1 MIVHNLSIAL
11 VVVLFLALAAEF
23 TNGVTDAA
31 NAIATVISTRV
42 LSPTRA
48 VIMAGTLNLVGVLVT
63 GTAVATTIGTGI
75 VKPEVIGLHTI
86 AAALLTIIIWSWVAW
101 RFGIPTSETHEMVA
115 GLAGAGLAT
124 AGTSVLLWDGWRKV
138 LLGLGI
144 STVAGF
150 ALGFIVMLSIY
161 WLFRRATYSK
171 VRSAFGRLQIVS
183 AAFMA
188 FSHGSNDGQKF
199 MGIFTMALYIGGI
212 LPSFFV
218 PWWVVILCGA
228 VMAIGT
234 ATGGWRIIKTMGF
247 GITRLDPVQ
256 GFAAETSASI
266 AILVA
271 SSFGIPLSTTH
282 SISATIMGVGS
293 TRRLSAVKWGT
304 TRSIFMTWIITF
316 PVCFVIGYVLTLI
329 TKPIM
334 T

>member
-1 MIVHNLSIAL
+1 MTISL
-11 VVVLFLALAAEF
+11 VIVLFLALAAEF

-31 NAIATVISTRV
+31 NAIATVVSTRV
-42 LSPTRA
+42 LSPVQA
-48 VIMAGTLNLVGVLVT
+48 VLMAGTLNLVGVIVT

-75 VKPEVIGLHTI
+75 IKPEAVGLHTV

-144 STVAGF
+144 STIAGF
-150 ALGFIVMLSIY
+150 ILGYLMMLLIY
-161 WLFRRATYSK
+161 WIFRRARNSS
-171 VRSAFGRLQIVS
+171 VRMVFGRLQILS

-199 MGIFTMALYIGGI
+199 MGIITMALFVGGFI
-212 LPSFFV
+212 PTFSV
-218 PWWVVILCGA
+218 PWWVVLLCGT
-228 VMAIGT
+228 VMGIGT
-234 ATGGWRIIKTMGF
+234 SVGGWRIIKTMGF
-247 GITRLDPVQ
+247 GITKLEPVQ

-271 SSFGIPLSTTH
+271 SSMGIPLSTTH
-282 SISATIMGVGS
+282 SINATILGVGA
-293 TRRLSAVKWGT
+293 TRRLSAVRWNT
-304 TRSIFMTWIITF
+304 TGQIFMTWIITF
-316 PVCFVIGYVLTLI
+316 PVCFALGYVLTLLLR
-329 TKPIM
+329 PIM